1 MGSVPMKKFLV
12 AIMIVLTICGTAFAG
27 GDKNHADKAEGP
39 AGESNPGIGDNAQNS
54 R

>member
-1 MGSVPMKKFLV
+1 MKKVLAAIILV
-12 AIMIVLTICGTAFAG
+12 LMISGAAFAG

-39 AGESNPGIGDNAQNS
+39 AGESNPGVADNAQNS

>member
-1 MGSVPMKKFLV
+1 MKKFLV
-12 AIMIVLTICGTAFAG
+12 AIMVVLMLSGTAFAG